1 MFAVINIISLNKLIE
16 GGAAILIAV
25 NKNHHMVITGINI
38 IMPFIKNIL
47 RV

>member
-1 MFAVINIISLNKLIE
+1 VINIISLNKLIE
-16 GGAAILIAV
+16 GGAAILIDA
-25 NKNHHMVITGINI
+25 NINHHMDIVGIII